1 MRYMNI
7 GLAVGV
13 TIVIVGVIVFRHSS
27 DAAMQAMA
35 LIGMVIGLAVGLGLD
50 TRAQRGSGR
59 RTQ

>member
-13 TIVIVGVIVFRHSS
+13 TIVIAGVVAFRHSN
-27 DAAMQAMA
+27 DAAMQAMV
-35 LIGMVIGLAVGLGLD
+35 LVGMIVGLAVGLGLD
-50 TRAQRGSGR
+50 TRSQRGSGR